1 MEGYQY
7 LFDEKLVTVWSAPN
21 YCYRNQNA
29 ASILT
34 LKEDGSREMT
44 MFEAAPEN
52 YSDPAILAKMTVR
65 KSFRPSICF
74 IKLFIGQACPSLLPI
89 VSFMRLPG

>member
-7 LFDEKLVTVWSAPN
+7 LFNDQLVTVWSAPN

-34 LKEDGSREMT
+34 LQSDGRRDITLFRS
-44 MFEAAPEN
+44 AIEN
-52 YSDPAILAKMTVR
+52 YSDPAILHKISV
-65 KSFRPSICF
+65 SCLYLLVID
-74 IKLFIGQACPSLLPI
+74 QSLYADGLVQDKAILPY
-89 VSFMRLPG
+89 FQ

>member
-34 LKEDGSREMT
+34 LNSDGSRKIT

-52 YSDPAILAKMTVR
+52 YSDPAILAKMAVGR
-65 KSFRPSICF
+65 FFHLQRIF
-74 IKLFIGQACPSLLPI
+74 
-89 VSFMRLPG
+89 

>member
-34 LKEDGSREMT
+34 LNEDGSREIT
-44 MFEAAPEN
+44 MFEAAQEN

-65 KSFRPSICF
+65 KYPRSQCKFANCSTVCRTSQSFIISDSF
-74 IKLFIGQACPSLLPI
+74 I
-89 VSFMRLPG
+89 